1 MSTSKP
7 SPDAGLLAE
16 AKRIAQQFDLSP
28 DDIAR
33 AADYCLGQVRNG
45 LEHHGATQIPS
56 FVTKIP
62 NGSERGIF
70 LAVDLGGTHCR
81 VCSVDLHGD
90 STYTLI
96 QTKHVIPRALKVNAS
111 HKPLFAFVADKIA
124 DFLSQHPEADVE
136 SVEGKV
142 LHRDDYRKLGF
153 TFSFTYESHSLSS
166 GTMLQWDKGWD
177 IADAL
182 GRDPCEMLQKAIDDL
197 ELPVLVSAMTSDS
210 VGTLMA
216 RAYTSPWSSSTL
228 VGAVFGTGTNAAYV
242 ERLENVRKLHAHDGC
257 RTRRPGD
264 LMVMNTEWGAWIDDD
279 NTIVPITPYDTQLD
293 LASAN
298 PTRQILE
305 KLTSG
310 MYLGELARLAAL
322 ELYRTQR
329 FDMVVQD
336 GSPLYVDEGVDS
348 SFLSVMAEDGDESL
362 TESRRHIAEVLGA
375 QGVSVHD
382 ALALRL
388 ISTAVVRR
396 AARLAGVATAAIVLQ
411 SGRLDAIDPA
421 CKGTESVYR
430 EQELTERRT
439 SWSWAPSSV
448 WTAVRRAFKYVFCCF
463 AADDS
468 DAAPP
473 SQNGPRR
480 ADGCDT
486 IDIGIEGSLFEFHP
500 TFEKEMRRALQQVP
514 GIGLD
519 GERRIKIGLAKDG
532 SSLGAALVAQSVQ

>member
-7 SPDAGLLAE
+7 TPDTGLLAE
-16 AKRIAQQFDLSP
+16 AKRIAQQFDLTP

-33 AADYCLGQVRNG
+33 AADHCLRQVQNG
-45 LEHHGATQIPS
+45 LEQHGATQIPS
-56 FVTKIP
+56 FVTKVP

-70 LAVDLGGTHCR
+70 LAVDLGGTRCR
-81 VCSVDLHGD
+81 VCSVNLHGD

-96 QTKHVIPRALKVNAS
+96 QTKHAIPRALKVSSS

-124 DFLSQHPEADVE
+124 DFLSQNPEADVE
-136 SVEGKV
+136 SVEGKT
-142 LHRDDYRKLGF
+142 LHRDQYRKLGF

-182 GRDPCEMLQKAIDDL
+182 DRDPCEMLQKAIDDL

-216 RAYTSPWSSSTL
+216 RAYTSPWSSSRL

-242 ERLENVRKLHAHDGC
+242 ERLENVRKMHTHNAF
-257 RTRRPGD
+257 RNPRPGD

-279 NTIVPITPYDTQLD
+279 NTIVPMTPYDTQLD

-322 ELYRTQR
+322 ELYRAQL
-329 FDMVVQD
+329 FDMVLQD
-336 GSPLYVDEGVDS
+336 ASPLYVDEGVDS
-348 SFLSVMAEDGDESL
+348 SFLSVIAEDGDGSL
-362 TESRRHIAEVLGA
+362 KESRRHISQVLGA
-375 QGVSVHD
+375 QGVSVND

-396 AARLAGVATAAIVLQ
+396 AARLAGAATAAIILQ
-411 SGRLDAIDPA
+411 SGRREAVDPA
-421 CKGTESVYR
+421 VKGTESVYR
-430 EQELTERRT
+430 EQEVTETRT
-439 SWSWAPSSV
+439 SWSWAPSNL
-448 WTAVRRAFKYVFCCF
+448 WTLVRRAFKYVFCCF
-463 AADDS
+463 TVEDTDLTSPSDNGVRRTDRCDS
-468 DAAPP
+468 
-473 SQNGPRR
+473 
-480 ADGCDT
+480 

-500 TFEKEMRRALQQVP
+500 AFEKEMRRALQQVP

-519 GERRIKIGLAKDG
+519 GEKRIKIGLAKDG

>member
-1 MSTSKP
+1 
-7 SPDAGLLAE
+7 
-16 AKRIAQQFDLSP
+16 
-28 DDIAR
+28 
-33 AADYCLGQVRNG
+33 
-45 LEHHGATQIPS
+45 
-56 FVTKIP
+56 
-62 NGSERGIF
+62 
-70 LAVDLGGTHCR
+70 
-81 VCSVDLHGD
+81 
-90 STYTLI
+90 
-96 QTKHVIPRALKVNAS
+96 
-111 HKPLFAFVADKIA
+111 
-124 DFLSQHPEADVE
+124 
-136 SVEGKV
+136 
-142 LHRDDYRKLGF
+142 
-153 TFSFTYESHSLSS
+153 
-166 GTMLQWDKGWD
+166 
-177 IADAL
+177 
-182 GRDPCEMLQKAIDDL
+182 
-197 ELPVLVSAMTSDS
+197 
-210 VGTLMA
+210 
-216 RAYTSPWSSSTL
+216 
-228 VGAVFGTGTNAAYV
+228 
-242 ERLENVRKLHAHDGC
+242 
-257 RTRRPGD
+257 
-264 LMVMNTEWGAWIDDD
+264 
-279 NTIVPITPYDTQLD
+279 
-293 LASAN
+293 
-298 PTRQILE
+298 
-305 KLTSG
+305 

-322 ELYRTQR
+322 ELYRAQR

-463 AADDS
+463 TADDS

-473 SQNGPRR
+473 SQNGPRS